1 MYKKNKEKTLDK
13 FNVASLLISLP
24 VLLLTAPNIA
34 FAQQNTALS
43 LSVTVNSNQD
53 GEIQADNALT
63 LREAIAIVNG
73 NLPLEQLSTAEKSLV
88 STGSSQ
94 SRISFQLPPGQ
105 TTIRLESVL
114 PALTNPGLIVDGN
127 FSTRLRR

>member
-1 MYKKNKEKTLDK
+1 M
-13 FNVASLLISLP
+13 
-24 VLLLTAPNIA
+24 LTAPNIA

-114 PALTNPGLIVDGN
+114 PALTNPGLIVDGT
-127 FSTRLRR
+127 SQPGYDAE